1 MGSLSIVR
9 IEHFCQ
15 RGFHVAR
22 SGQAARR
29 LTDDRLGS
37 VRQSDRS
44 VIHFSVMDRSITTSV
59 REQLAVIPVG
69 TFVWSRDLE
78 GPSAPVETALARIAR
93 EPESPV
99 IRVRKGL
106 YWRTVWT
113 RFGPTGPQPSQI
125 AQEIAGLGGGPAG
138 ATAVHD
144 LGLTTQ
150 VPGVEFYAVAGRAPR
165 PIRGV
170 RFVSRQYHRR
180 ELGLGP
186 LEVAVIEVLK
196 AESALVEAEWSDVVE
211 RIRSLVTAGQ
221 VRLGVLRLAV
231 EKEHDLGVRRKFAM
245 IEREFEHAAA

>member
-1 MGSLSIVR
+1 MMGSI
-9 IEHFCQ
+9 
-15 RGFHVAR
+15 A
-22 SGQAARR
+22 
-29 LTDDRLGS
+29 
-37 VRQSDRS
+37 
-44 VIHFSVMDRSITTSV
+44 MSV
-59 REQLAVIPVG
+59 REQLAAISVG

-93 EPESPV
+93 EPESPI

-113 RFGPTGPQPSQI
+113 QFGPTGPQPSQI

-211 RIRSLVTAGQ
+211 RIRSLVIAGH

-245 IEREFEHAAA
+245 IEREFEHAVA

>member
-1 MGSLSIVR
+1 MNTIALQGG
-9 IEHFCQ
+9 
-15 RGFHVAR
+15 RGC
-22 SGQAARR
+22 RR
-29 LTDDRLGS
+29 LESS
-37 VRQSDRS
+37 VRNDRI
-44 VIHFSVMDRSITTSV
+44 VIHFSVMSRSITMSV
-59 REQLAVIPVG
+59 REQLTVIPVG

-78 GPSAPVETALARIAR
+78 GQSAPVETALARIAR

-113 RFGPTGPQPSQI
+113 RFGPTAPQPSQI
-125 AQEIAGLGGGPAG
+125 AQEIAGPGGGPAG

-180 ELGLGP
+180 ELGLRP

-196 AESALVEAEWSDVVE
+196 ADGALVEADWSEVVE
-211 RIRSLVTAGQ
+211 RIRALVAAGH
-221 VRLGVLRLAV
+221 VRLDVLRLAV
-231 EKEHDLGVRRKFAM
+231 EKEHDLSVRRKFVV
-245 IEREFEHAAA
+245 IEREFKRAAA